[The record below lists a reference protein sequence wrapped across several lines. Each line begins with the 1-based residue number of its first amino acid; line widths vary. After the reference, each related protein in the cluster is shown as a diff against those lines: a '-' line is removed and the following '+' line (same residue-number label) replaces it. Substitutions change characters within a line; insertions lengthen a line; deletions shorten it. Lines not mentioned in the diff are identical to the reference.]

1 VIELLLGIPLL
12 LTVLALLPHTR
23 KTLSIMSLLGA
34 GAMLTVSFL
43 CAKKVMASG
52 SLTGLVGTLL
62 LDHLGLLMTLIIVLI
77 TFVASIYSIGYLGEE
92 LDEKLFSLSALKRYY
107 ALLYI
112 FIFTM
117 LLVVTT
123 ANLGVLWVGMEA
135 TTLTSALLVVFYN
148 KEESLEAGW
157 KYLILCTVG
166 IGFALFGTIFMY
178 LAAYKSFGETSNV
191 LNWQFLAAQ
200 ASNLNP
206 KLVKLA
212 FIFVLIGYGTKAG
225 FVPMHTWLPD
235 AHSQSPTPIS
245 AMLSGVM
252 LNCAIYGILRYFIIT
267 QHAVGNG
274 YTSRLMLIFGLAS
287 LVIATPFILLQRNF
301 KRLLAY
307 SSIEHM
313 GIIAIGIGFG
323 GVYGLYGALLHTL
336 NHALTKSL
344 MFFSVGNIRLKY
356 GTTLFDRVQQGLI
369 HTMPLTAGLLVIG
382 TLAII
387 GMPPFG
393 LFISEFNIL
402 IAGFTSGSYLAS
414 AIFLIALAL
423 VAAGFLFHMLKMVVG
438 RPPENVNRGES
449 NRWNLVSMAMLA
461 ASILVLGLYM
471 PDYLNTLLS
480 EAARIIANK
489 G

>member
-1 VIELLLGIPLL
+1 MIELLLAIPLVVAL
-12 LTVLALLPHTR
+12 LALLPHTR
-23 KTLSIMSLLGA
+23 QTLSALCLLAAVAMLAISLL
-34 GAMLTVSFL
+34 
-43 CAKKVMASG
+43 CASKVMAAKSLSG
-52 SLTGLVGTLL
+52 LSGILM
-62 LDHLGLLMTLIIVLI
+62 LDSLGLLMALIITLIA
-77 TFVASIYSIGYLGEE
+77 FVASIYSVGYLGIE
-92 LDEKLFSLSALKRYY
+92 LDEKEFSLAALRRYY
-107 ALLYI
+107 AIVHL

-148 KEESLEAGW
+148 KETSLEAGW

-166 IGFALFGTIFMY
+166 IAFALLGTIFMY
-178 LAAYKSFGETSNV
+178 LAAFKSFGEVAGV
-191 LNWQFLAAQ
+191 LNWNFLTLNAT
-200 ASNLNP
+200 SLNP

-252 LNCAIYGILRYFIIT
+252 LNCAVYAILRYFVIT
-267 QHAVGNG
+267 QDTIGNG
-274 YTSRLMLIFGLAS
+274 YAAQLMLIFGIAS
-287 LVIATPFILLQRNF
+287 LTLATPFILLQKNF

-307 SSIEHM
+307 SSIEHI

-323 GVYGLYGALLHTL
+323 GTLGLYGALLHTL

-344 MFFSVGNIRLKY
+344 MFFSVGNILLKY
-356 GTTLFDRVQQGLI
+356 KTTLFERVQQGLI
-369 HTMPLTAGLLVIG
+369 HTMPLTAGLLIVG

-393 LFISEFNIL
+393 LFISEFTIL
-402 IAGFTSGSYLAS
+402 AAGITKGSYLA
-414 AIFLIALAL
+414 AAVYLTVLAL
-423 VAAGFLFHMLKMVVG
+423 VGAGFVYHMFKMVLG
-438 RPPENVNRGES
+438 QIPERIDRGETS
-449 NRWNLVSMAMLA
+449 KWNLAAMVILA
-461 ASILVLGLYM
+461 GCILTLGLYL
-471 PDYLNTLLS
+471 PSELNILIT
-480 EAARIIANK
+480 EAAKIIANK

>member
-1 VIELLLGIPLL
+1 VLELLLVIPLL
-12 LTVLALLPHTR
+12 LAALSLLPHTR
-23 KTLSIMSLLGA
+23 RTLGALGLLGSVA
-34 GAMLTVSFL
+34 TLAVSFV
-43 CAKKVMASG
+43 CAKEVIAKG
-52 SLTGLVGTLL
+52 SLSGLVGTLL
-62 LDHLGLLMTLIIVLI
+62 VDHLGLLMVLIITFI
-77 TFVASIYSIGYLGEE
+77 SFVASIYSIGYLGKE
-92 LDEKLFSLSALKRYY
+92 LDEEHFTLAALRRYY
-107 ALLYI
+107 ALLHL

-148 KEESLEAGW
+148 KESSLEAGW

-166 IGFALFGTIFMY
+166 IAFALFGTIFMY
-178 LAAYKSFGETSNV
+178 LAAFKSFGEVTGV
-191 LNWQFLAAQ
+191 LNWAFLSANAA
-200 ASNLNP
+200 NLSP

-245 AMLSGVM
+245 AMLSAVM
-252 LNCAIYGILRYFIIT
+252 LNCAVYGILRYFIIT
-267 QHAVGNG
+267 QQAISGG
-274 YTSRLMLIFGLAS
+274 YAARLMLIFGLAS
-287 LVIATPFILLQRNF
+287 LVIATPFIMLQGNF

-323 GVYGLYGALLHTL
+323 SAIGLYGALLHTL

-344 MFFSVGNIRLKY
+344 MFFSVGNIGLKY
-356 GTTLFDRVQQGLI
+356 KTTLFERVQQGLI
-369 HTMPLTAGLLVIG
+369 HTMPLTAALLVIG

-393 LFISEFNIL
+393 LFVSEFSIL
-402 IAGFTSGSYLAS
+402 AAGITGGNYAASALFLLMLVLVGAGF
-414 AIFLIALAL
+414 I
-423 VAAGFLFHMLKMVVG
+423 FHMFRMVLG
-438 RPPENVNRGES
+438 RAPEPVERGEAG
-449 NRWNLVSMAMLA
+449 RWNLAAMIMLA
-461 ASILVLGLYM
+461 GSILLLGLYV
-471 PDYLNTLLS
+471 PGLLDTLLT
-480 EAARIIANK
+480 EAARIIASK